1 MRKIL
6 LVLFI
11 IAISMS
17 ISAQENARNGHAY
30 SPQGTLRLFI
40 VFADIVDDPY
50 SDSIWAWPIGQL
62 PDYVDNII
70 DQTVENIPQG
80 YLSKYFQEASC
91 GDLHII
97 GDYYPE
103 LIELHTSDLNNN
115 SKGFT
120 EVVRYLDTLPGNDIT
135 TKHGYHLSDFDKW
148 DFTEERFYMPAT
160 SQPDN
165 RMDCCYRHCPS
176 TVSDMV
182 QSRLTG
188 ACLMP
193 ECTSIHWLWTAE
205 LWIQNA

>member
-1 MRKIL
+1 MPRFKVEGEEFIL
-6 LVLFI
+6 ALIGVTNF
-11 IAISMS
+11 
-17 ISAQENARNGHAY
+17 NGVCIR
-30 SPQGTLRLFI
+30 SVSG
-40 VFADIVDDPY
+40 V
-50 SDSIWAWPIGQL
+50 
-62 PDYVDNII
+62 N
-70 DQTVENIPQG
+70 
-80 YLSKYFQEASC
+80 
-91 GDLHII
+91 
-97 GDYYPE
+97 
-103 LIELHTSDLNNN
+103 
-115 SKGFT
+115 
-120 EVVRYLDTLPGNDIT
+120 LDTLPGNDIT